1 MVGSGARMGN
11 NTKKLRS
18 CMFGHKRIPSREG
31 GIEVVVE
38 ELSTRMVKLGHQVTC
53 YNRGGHHVSGKEF
66 DGERLH
72 EYKGVKLKTV
82 PTINRKGLT
91 AVSSSFFAAL
101 ASAFGRYDVVHI
113 HAEGPAAMCWIPK
126 LFGKRVV
133 VTIHGLDWQREKWKN
148 RFGSK
153 YIHLGE
159 KMAVKFADEIIV
171 LSKGVQEYF
180 QKTYGRKTLFIPNG
194 VNRPVLRKADLIKNK
209 FGIDKDGY
217 LLFLGRIVPEK
228 GLRYLIEA
236 YKELHTDKKLVI
248 AGGSSDTDDFMQ
260 EIQTLATGD
269 DRIIFTGFVA
279 GQALEELYSN
289 AYLYLLPSDLEGMP
303 LSLLE
308 AMSYGNCCVVSDIAE
323 CSEVVEDKAVTF
335 QKSNVQDLKEKLQRL
350 CDDPATVQKYKN
362 EAADFICSKYNWD
375 EITQKT
381 LEVYE
386 DRYENLND

>member
-1 MVGSGARMGN
+1 MANHAGGLS
-11 NTKKLRS
+11 L
-18 CMFGHKRIPSREG
+18 CMFGHKRFGREG

-133 VTIHGLDWQREKWKN
+133 VTIHGLDWQREKWKSG
-148 RFGSK
+148 FGSK